1 MALRRTCASLAAAGG
16 DVLCDALSAK
26 AADPIKRIRRYAV
39 LVAFI
44 VLAVLF
50 RLASLFISI
59 RHERQL
65 KAAGAVEIGAANSA
79 LLAVTHTAFYLAA
92 IAECFLTG
100 GHIFDAVALAG
111 LALYLFG
118 AAMLVV
124 VIRTLGR
131 FWTVKLILAA
141 DHALVTHP
149 LFRRVRHPNYFLN
162 ILPELVGFALTL
174 HAYYTLAFGLPLYLT
189 PLVIRIRQEEAAMR
203 QRFAAY

>member
-1 MALRRTCASLAAAGG
+1 
-16 DVLCDALSAK
+16 
-26 AADPIKRIRRYAV
+26 V

-44 VLAVLF
+44 VLAALF

-59 RHERQL
+59 RHERRL

-79 LLAVTHTAFYLAA
+79 LLALAHTAFYLAA

-100 GHIFDAVALAG
+100 GYVFDTAALAG
-111 LALYLFG
+111 LVLYLFG

-131 FWTVKLILAA
+131 FWTVKLIVAA

-162 ILPELVGFALTL
+162 ILPELAGFAITL
-174 HAYYTLAFGLPLYLT
+174 HAFYTLAFGLPLYLV
-189 PLVIRIRQEEAAMR
+189 PLIIRVRQEEAAMR
-203 QRFAAY
+203 ERFAAY

>member
-1 MALRRTCASLAAAGG
+1 M
-16 DVLCDALSAK
+16 
-26 AADPIKRIRRYAV
+26 

-44 VLAVLF
+44 VLAALF
-50 RLASLFISI
+50 RLASLFVSI

-65 KAAGAVEIGAANSA
+65 KAAGSVEIGAANST
-79 LLAVTHTAFYLAA
+79 LMAVTHTAFYLAA
-92 IAECFLTG
+92 IAECFLKG
-100 GHIFDAVALAG
+100 GHSFDAVALAG

-131 FWTVKLILAA
+131 FWTVKVILAS

-149 LFRRVRHPNYFLN
+149 LFRWVRHPNYFLN
-162 ILPELVGFALTL
+162 ILPELAGFALTL
-174 HAYYTLAFGLPLYLT
+174 QAYYTLAIGLPLYLV